1 MNHLKIFELFSIN
14 EGRYDKLS
22 NEASSDIFMKWK
34 TDFDKGLKKSIFKK
48 SYSSKDIEMDI
59 KATIKFIPN
68 LDKLTVD
75 GGVYSESSYLEV
87 DFEIDPVLL
96 PEFWEE
102 ISMNLKDVVRHEI
115 EHLTHGE
122 GYNQNPDKAM
132 KSDKTIRDMISM
144 GLLPKSTY
152 FKLKQEV
159 DAQLQ
164 GMYFRAKKERRPFG
178 EVLNNYLNAQDI
190 TPDQKEEILNL
201 WRKRLSVLNL
211 PNF

>member
-1 MNHLKIFELFSIN
+1 MKHLKVFELFSVN

-22 NEASSDIFMKWK
+22 NVVSSDIFRKWK
-34 TDFDKGLKKSIFKK
+34 EDFQKGVKKSIFQN
-48 SYSSKDIEMDI
+48 SYSNEDIEMDI
-59 KATIKFIPN
+59 KATLKFKPGT
-68 LDKLTVD
+68 DKLNVD

-87 DFEIDPVLL
+87 DFEIDPSLL

-102 ISMNLKDVVRHEI
+102 ISMNLKDVLRHEI

-122 GYNQNPDKAM
+122 GYNQNPQKAM
-132 KSDKTIRDMISM
+132 RSDKTIRDMITM
-144 GLLPKSTY
+144 GLLPKATY
-152 FKLKQEV
+152 FKLKKEV

-178 EVLNNYLNAQDI
+178 EVLNNYLDAQDI
-190 TPDQKEEILNL
+190 TPDQKMEILNL
-201 WRKRLSVLNL
+201 WRKRLPVLNL

>member
-1 MNHLKIFELFSIN
+1 MKYLKVFELFSIN

-22 NEASSDIFMKWK
+22 NEVSSDVFIKWK
-34 TDFDKGLKKSIFKK
+34 DDFQKGVKESTFQN
-48 SYSSKDIEMDI
+48 SYSTDDIEMDI
-59 KATIKFIPN
+59 KATLKFVEN
-68 LDKLTVD
+68 LDKLVVD

-87 DFEIDPVLL
+87 YFEVDPSLL

-102 ISMNLKDVVRHEI
+102 ISMNLKDVIRHEI

-122 GYNQNPDKAM
+122 GYNQNPQKAM
-132 KSDKTIRDMISM
+132 RSDKTIRDMIEM
-144 GLLPKSTY
+144 GLLPKATY
-152 FKLKQEV
+152 FKLKKEV

-178 EVLNNYLNAQDI
+178 EVLNNYLDAQDI
-190 TPDQKEEILNL
+190 TPEQKEEILNL
-201 WRKRLSVLNL
+201 WRKRLPVLNL

>member
-34 TDFDKGLKKSIFKK
+34 TDFDKGVKESIFKK

>member
-1 MNHLKIFELFSIN
+1 MKYLKVFELFSIN

-22 NEASSDIFMKWK
+22 NEVSSDIFRKWK
-34 TDFDKGLKKSIFKK
+34 EDFQKGVKKSIFENF
-48 SYSSKDIEMDI
+48 YSNEDIEMDI
-59 KATIKFIPN
+59 KATLKFIPDT
-68 LDKLTVD
+68 DKLNVD

-87 DFEIDPVLL
+87 DFEIDPSLL

-102 ISMNLKDVVRHEI
+102 ISMNLKDVIRHEI

-132 KSDKTIRDMISM
+132 RSDKTIRDMIAM
-144 GLLPKSTY
+144 GLLPKVTY
-152 FKLKQEV
+152 FKLKKEV

-164 GMYFRAKKERRPFG
+164 GMYFRAKKEKRPFG
-178 EVLNNYLNAQDI
+178 EVLNNYLSAQDI
-190 TPDQKEEILNL
+190 TPEQKEEVLNL
-201 WRKRLSVLNL
+201 WRKRLSALNL

>member
-1 MNHLKIFELFSIN
+1 MKHLKIFELFSIN

-22 NEASSDIFMKWK
+22 NEVSSDIFMKWK
-34 TDFDKGLKKSIFKK
+34 SDFDKGVKKSIFKK
-48 SYSSKDIEMDI
+48 SYSTKDIEMDI
-59 KATIKFIPN
+59 KAIIKFIPN

-75 GGVYSESSYLEV
+75 GGVHSESSYLEV
-87 DFEIDPVLL
+87 NFEIDPVLL

-102 ISMNLKDVVRHEI
+102 ISMNLKNVVRHEI
-115 EHLTHGE
+115 EHLTHGD
-122 GYNQNPDKAM
+122 GYNQNPYKAM
-132 KSDKTIRDMISM
+132 NSDKTIRDMISM

-152 FKLKQEV
+152 FKLKKEV

-164 GMYFRAKKERRPFG
+164 GMYFRSKKERRPFG

-190 TPDQKEEILNL
+190 TSEQKEEILNL
-201 WRKRLSVLNL
+201 WRKRLPVLNL

>member
-1 MNHLKIFELFSIN
+1 MRYLKVFELFSIN

-22 NEASSDIFMKWK
+22 NQVSSDIFMKWK
-34 TDFDKGLKKSIFKK
+34 SDFQKGVENSIFEG
-48 SYSSKDIEMDI
+48 SYSNDDIEMDI
-59 KATIKFIPN
+59 KATLKFIPGI
-68 LDKLTVD
+68 DKLNVD

-87 DFEIDPVLL
+87 DFEIDPSLL

-102 ISMNLKDVVRHEI
+102 ISMNLKDVLRHEI

-122 GYNQNPDKAM
+122 GYNQNPDQAM
-132 KSDKTIRDMISM
+132 RSDKTIRDMIAM
-144 GLLPKSTY
+144 GLLPKATY
-152 FKLKQEV
+152 FKLKKEV

-178 EVLNNYLNAQDI
+178 EVINNYLNAQDI
-190 TPDQKEEILNL
+190 TPEQKEDILNL
-201 WRKRLSVLNL
+201 WRKRIPVLNL

>member
-1 MNHLKIFELFSIN
+1 MKYLKVFELFSIN

-22 NEASSDIFMKWK
+22 NQVSSDIFMKWK
-34 TDFDKGLKKSIFKK
+34 SDFQKGVEISIFEG
-48 SYSSKDIEMDI
+48 SYSNDDIEMDI
-59 KATIKFIPN
+59 KAILKFIPGI
-68 LDKLTVD
+68 DKLNVD
-75 GGVYSESSYLEV
+75 GGVYSESSCLEV
-87 DFEIDPVLL
+87 DFEIDPNLL

-102 ISMNLKDVVRHEI
+102 ISMNLKDVLRHEI

-132 KSDKTIRDMISM
+132 RSDKTIRDMIAM
-144 GLLPKSTY
+144 GLLPKATY
-152 FKLKQEV
+152 FKLKKEV

-178 EVLNNYLNAQDI
+178 EVINNYLNAQDI
-190 TPDQKEEILNL
+190 TPEQKEDILNL
-201 WRKRLSVLNL
+201 WRKRIPVLNL